1 MRELPVLSRNKLVT
15 VLRRIGYRIVRQRG
29 SHMRLACPGR
39 KSITVPN
46 YRTID
51 RLLLLKILRDA
62 ELPRE
67 EFLKLI

>member
-15 VLRRIGYRIVRQRG
+15 VLRRIGYQVARQRG
-29 SHMRLACPGR
+29 SHIRLACPGR
-39 KSITVPN
+39 KSITVPD

-62 ELPRE
+62 ELSRE

>member
-1 MRELPVLSRNKLVT
+1 MRDLPALSGNRLVA
-15 VLRRIGYRIVRQRG
+15 VLRRIGYQVVRQRG

-62 ELPRE
+62 ELSRE
-67 EFLKLI
+67 EFLKLT

>member
-1 MRELPVLSRNKLVT
+1 
-15 VLRRIGYRIVRQRG
+15 
-29 SHMRLACPGR
+29 MRLACPGR

-62 ELPRE
+62 ELSRE
-67 EFLKLI
+67 EFLRLI

>member
-1 MRELPVLSRNKLVT
+1 MRELPVLSGNKLVA
-15 VLRRIGYRIVRQRG
+15 VPRRIGYHMARPRG

-62 ELPRE
+62 ELSRE
-67 EFLKLI
+67 EFLKLV